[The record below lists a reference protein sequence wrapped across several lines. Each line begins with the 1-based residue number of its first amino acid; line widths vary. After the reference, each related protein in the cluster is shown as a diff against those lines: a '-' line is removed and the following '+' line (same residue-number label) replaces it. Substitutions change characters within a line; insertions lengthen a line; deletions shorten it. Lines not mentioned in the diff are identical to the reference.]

1 MKGYITLGLAAA
13 AGAVLIEAALIPG
26 LVIGGAAVLAP
37 AYLPKLRRS
46 LKPALDAMTR
56 QRPQPSRSQ
65 TAKSAA
71 AKSNGRDAQSVIAKL
86 GIGQAVAKTITFRV
100 IVTALDFTSNYVVI
114 GELTTAAG
122 LSTFNLVFGPL
133 LYLGHEAAWNYLGP
147 DEGTA
152 IRVRLPSTLR
162 FGSSKNATEEG
173 YSVEMSRALAK
184 TITFRTI
191 ATVIDF
197 TTLYVVTQ
205 DVATAVGLSA
215 FAFVVGPFVY
225 IGHEKLWDYYG
236 SGSSKNTSDDPEPA
250 KLLPVP
256 A

>member
-1 MKGYITLGLAAA
+1 MKNYLTLGLAAV
-13 AGAVLIEAALIPG
+13 AGVALIEAALIPG

-46 LKPALDAMTR
+46 LKPAFDAMTG

-65 TAKSAA
+65 A
-71 AKSNGRDAQSVIAKL
+71 AKAPGGSNSRNAQSVITKL

-147 DEGTA
+147 DEGAA
-152 IRVRLPSTLR
+152 IRVKLPEALR
-162 FGSSKNATEEG
+162 FGSSG
-173 YSVEMSRALAK
+173 QRSR
-184 TITFRTI
+184 
-191 ATVIDF
+191 
-197 TTLYVVTQ
+197 
-205 DVATAVGLSA
+205 
-215 FAFVVGPFVY
+215 
-225 IGHEKLWDYYG
+225 
-236 SGSSKNTSDDPEPA
+236 
-250 KLLPVP
+250 
-256 A
+256 

>member
-1 MKGYITLGLAAA
+1 MKNYITLGLAAV
-13 AGAVLIEAALIPG
+13 AGAALIEVALIPG

-46 LKPALDAMTR
+46 LKPAFDAMTR

-65 TAKSAA
+65 ATKAPGG
-71 AKSNGRDAQSVIAKL
+71 SNSRNAQSVITKL

-147 DEGTA
+147 DEGVA
-152 IRVRLPSTLR
+152 IRVKLPEALR
-162 FGSSKNATEEG
+162 FGSSGEI
-173 YSVEMSRALAK
+173 EMSRALAK

-205 DVATAVGLSA
+205 DMATAVGLSA
-215 FAFVVGPFVY
+215 FAFVIGPFVY

-236 SGSSKNTSDDPEPA
+236 GSAKTTGDDPGTT
-250 KLLPVP
+250 KLLPAP